1 MKKNKK
7 HRYWVHLLNTRRVY
21 ESPFYM
27 KRAKLRAHP
36 DKFIDSYRM
45 SIKSF
50 DELHNGIR
58 DKLRK
63 QNTCMRSSLDTEE
76 KLTITH
82 KQGYFSTANINDSAS
97 HICRDQSLFH
107 VNFRNKINTR
117 YPVCTSW
124 RDSKR
129 KFPNVCGG
137 KYKM

>member
-7 HRYWVHLLNTRRVY
+7 RRYWVHPLNTLRVY

-36 DKFIDSYRM
+36 DKFFDSYRM

-50 DELHNGIR
+50 DELHKGIR

-63 QNTCMRSSLDTEE
+63 QNTCMRLSLDTEE

-97 HICRDQSLFH
+97 HIVVIS
-107 VNFRNKINTR
+107 R
-117 YPVCTSW
+117 YS
-124 RDSKR
+124 
-129 KFPNVCGG
+129 
-137 KYKM
+137 M